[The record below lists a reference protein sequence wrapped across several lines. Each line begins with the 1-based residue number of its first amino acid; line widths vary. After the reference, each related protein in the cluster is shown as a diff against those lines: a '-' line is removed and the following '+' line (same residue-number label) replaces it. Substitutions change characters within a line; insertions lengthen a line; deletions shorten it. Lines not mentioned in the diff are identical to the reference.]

1 MHSALYTGVET
12 QATFLQTAFSRW
24 WLRGNG
30 HNGYELNLNTYQTN
44 TNHLSRVYVYSWLH
58 RKQIWVVCHVWNHS
72 HIIRKKIATEM
83 KVKLEATQV
92 HVYVIR
98 HWLKNTLVNST
109 LLLRLKLKSL
119 LNLRWLNA
127 NFQFCTPP
135 LQRTNQC
142 SILSFLQTNYCL
154 VYEQKCYLTPKLYLL
169 NSCQFKVISQ
179 KTTTANW
186 VGVNKSRRSTES
198 ISTSKVNKKTIQFCF
213 QYILLRKETQ
223 FWRFGGP
230 VCIWGVTMIE
240 QRDIF

>member
-1 MHSALYTGVET
+1 MWS
-12 QATFLQTAFSRW
+12 
-24 WLRGNG
+24 
-30 HNGYELNLNTYQTN
+30 
-44 TNHLSRVYVYSWLH
+44 
-58 RKQIWVVCHVWNHS
+58 
-72 HIIRKKIATEM
+72 
-83 KVKLEATQV
+83 
-92 HVYVIR
+92 
-98 HWLKNTLVNST
+98 HWLKNTLVKNA

-142 SILSFLQTNYCL
+142 SILSFSQINYCL
-154 VYEQKCYLTPKLYLL
+154 LYEKKCYLTPKLYLL

-230 VCIWGVTMIE
+230 VCIRGGIMIE